1 MKEKIGIFGGTFD
14 PWTVGHA
21 AVLTKAFE
29 QKLVD
34 KVFIVP
40 TTVNYYRP
48 DKRYL
53 FSFDEKLIII
63 KDFLVGFKYDAEI
76 DTIEK
81 DKSGDWRTID
91 LVQYF
96 KEKFP
101 NDELYLIIGE
111 DSFKEFKTWTRYE
124 DILKYVKLIVANRK
138 DHVSKTLEMNDSL
151 KQGFNSYR
159 KDSGQNTNDTPIP
172 IIEAIPLDMGNAFE
186 DCSATKVRNRLIEEL
201 MDMYLS
207 DRDWYND
214 LG

>member
-1 MKEKIGIFGGTFD
+1 MDKNLNTKENAAGMANRKRIGICGGTFD
-14 PWTVGHA
+14 PFHKGHLA
-21 AVLTKAFE
+21 LIVKAFE
-29 QKLVD
+29 QNLVD
-34 KVFIVP
+34 KVVVVP

-53 FSFDEKLIII
+53 FSYDEKVIII
-63 KDFLVGFKYDAEI
+63 KEFLMKIDYDVEI

-81 DKSGDWRTID
+81 DKGGDWRTID

-138 DHVSKTLEMNDSL
+138 DHVVKTQALTNE
-151 KQGFNSYR
+151 
-159 KDSGQNTNDTPIP
+159 GQLP
-172 IIEAIPLDMGNAFE
+172 AIPLDMGNAFE
-186 DCSATKVRNRLIEEL
+186 DCSATRVRNRLIEEL

>member
-14 PWTVGHA
+14 PFHVGHA

-40 TTVNYYRP
+40 TTVNYYRA

-76 DTIEK
+76 DTVEK
-81 DKSGDWRTID
+81 DKNGDWRTID

-124 DILKYVKLIVANRK
+124 DILKYV
-138 DHVSKTLEMNDSL
+138 
-151 KQGFNSYR
+151 
-159 KDSGQNTNDTPIP
+159 
-172 IIEAIPLDMGNAFE
+172 
-186 DCSATKVRNRLIEEL
+186 EEL
-201 MDMYLS
+201 
-207 DRDWYND
+207 RV
-214 LG
+214 

>member
-1 MKEKIGIFGGTFD
+1 M
-14 PWTVGHA
+14 
-21 AVLTKAFE
+21 
-29 QKLVD
+29 
-34 KVFIVP
+34 
-40 TTVNYYRP
+40 
-48 DKRYL
+48 
-53 FSFDEKLIII
+53 
-63 KDFLVGFKYDAEI
+63 VGFKYDAEI

-91 LVQYF
+91 LVQFF

-101 NDELYLIIGE
+101 NDDLYLIIGE

-138 DHVSKTLEMNDSL
+138 DHVSKTLKMNDNL
-151 KQGFNSYR
+151 KQGFDSYR
-159 KDSGQNTNDTPIP
+159 KDSGPDASNTPIP

-186 DCSATKVRNRLIEEL
+186 DCSATRVRNLLIEEL

-214 LG
+214 IG

>member
-1 MKEKIGIFGGTFD
+1 MKDIENSNTKENAAEIVNRKKIGIFGGTFD

-21 AVLTKAFE
+21 AVLTKAFQ

-34 KVFIVP
+34 KIFIVP

-53 FSFDEKLIII
+53 FSFDEKLLIIR
-63 KDFLVGFKYDAEI
+63 DFLVGFKYDAEI
-76 DTIEK
+76 DTVEK
-81 DKSGDWRTID
+81 DKNGDWRTID

-96 KEKFP
+96 KERFP

-124 DILKYVKLIVANRK
+124 DILKYAKLIVANRK
-138 DHVSKTLEMNDSL
+138 DHVVKTQALTNE
-151 KQGFNSYR
+151 
-159 KDSGQNTNDTPIP
+159 GQLP
-172 IIEAIPLDMGNAFE
+172 AIPLDMGNAFE

-214 LG
+214 IG

>member
-1 MKEKIGIFGGTFD
+1 MDKNLNTKGVVSEITNRRKIGIFGGTFD

-21 AVLTKAFE
+21 AVLTKAFQ

-81 DKSGDWRTID
+81 GKSGDWRTID

-138 DHVSKTLEMNDSL
+138 DHVVKTQELTNE
-151 KQGFNSYR
+151 
-159 KDSGQNTNDTPIP
+159 GQLP
-172 IIEAIPLDMGNAFE
+172 AIPLDMGNAFE

-207 DRDWYND
+207 DKDWYNQVES
-214 LG
+214 